1 MGKLILGDYVE
12 NKRLIFLILFL
23 LFFSFI
29 ELRDDSRFGGL
40 LRDIIY
46 KPIVIENNR
55 LIDSLNEEL
64 NNENKELKQLM
75 NISSLTDFEIIYA
88 SIVERNIN
96 YWLNELTIN
105 KGYVDGIRKNMIVVT
120 NEGVIGK
127 IKEVNKNTSI
137 VKLLTS
143 DDYNN
148 ITQVNINNIN
158 KIMSYKNG
166 KLIVKG
172 VEEKDNIKLGDKVLT
187 SGLLDNSP
195 RGLLIGIV
203 DKINYDNVGLS
214 LEVKLSADTSDLRFV
229 AVLKRIDN

>member
-1 MGKLILGDYVE
+1 M
-12 NKRLIFLILFL
+12 
-23 LFFSFI
+23 
-29 ELRDDSRFGGL
+29 
-40 LRDIIY
+40 
-46 KPIVIENNR
+46 
-55 LIDSLNEEL
+55 
-64 NNENKELKQLM
+64 KQLM
-75 NISSLTDFEIIYA
+75 NISSLTDFEIIYT

-143 DDYNN
+143 DDY
-148 ITQVNINNIN
+148 NNIN

>member
-75 NISSLTDFEIIYA
+75 TISSLTDFEIIYT

>member
-55 LIDSLNEEL
+55 LIDSLN
-64 NNENKELKQLM
+64 NENKELKQLM
-75 NISSLTDFEIIYA
+75 NISSLTDFEIIYT

-172 VEEKDNIKLGDKVLT
+172 VEEKDN
-187 SGLLDNSP
+187 
-195 RGLLIGIV
+195 
-203 DKINYDNVGLS
+203 
-214 LEVKLSADTSDLRFV
+214 
-229 AVLKRIDN
+229 

>member
-29 ELRDDSRFGGL
+29 EIRDDSRFGGL

-75 NISSLTDFEIIYA
+75 NISSLTDFEIIYT

>member
-75 NISSLTDFEIIYA
+75 NISSLTDFEIIYT